1 MIDEILVSVS
11 PGETRIACR
20 AEGKAVELH
29 RFLHGRTTLA
39 GHIYLGRIARVVPGM
54 GAAFVEIGAPKAG
67 FLPLPRDPAARAG
80 LHEGARVLVQVTRE
94 PERGKGAQLSTE
106 FRLPGRLLVYAPK
119 GSGVHVARR
128 IGSEDAE
135 AQRLAALVSSF
146 ARADEGWIVR
156 TAAAGASRPE
166 LGKEAE
172 ALRAEWR
179 SAELAAGHDAV
190 PPALVYGAPS
200 PIVRVL
206 RDKYGTHVN
215 RIVIDDRSAFAAAEG
230 FLSTH
235 APEAGAH
242 LSLYRE
248 RIPLFEAEGVEEE
261 FESLLRRRVPL
272 SCGGT
277 LMIEHTE
284 ALWAV
289 DVNTARN
296 IAGSSPDASILA
308 TNLEAAAEVARQI
321 RLRDLAGLIV
331 VDFVHMDDALMRDRV
346 MDALKSALAD
356 DPSPARVAGFSDLGL
371 VELSRRRTRP
381 SLAEDLESACSA
393 CSGEGAIRAPLATA
407 LAAARAAAMEARLE
421 HAPANPVRIAVAPT
435 VAEAFGSI
443 EGAAA
448 LAELKQ
454 RLGRPVEIV
463 ADSTLAPDRFTL
475 L

>member
-20 AEGKAVELH
+20 AGGKAVELH
-29 RFLHGRTTLA
+29 RFLHGRTALA
-39 GHIYLGRIARVVPGM
+39 GHVYLGRIARVVPGM

-80 LHEGARVLVQVTRE
+80 LHEGARVLVQITRE
-94 PERGKGAQLSTE
+94 PERGKGAQLSIE

-119 GSGVHVARR
+119 GNCVHVARR
-128 IGSEDAE
+128 IGTDDAE
-135 AQRLAALVSSF
+135 VQRLAALVSSF

-156 TAAAGASRPE
+156 TAAAGAFRSE
-166 LGKEAE
+166 LEKEAE

-179 SAELAAGHDAV
+179 SAELTGRDAV

-200 PIVRVL
+200 PIARVL

-215 RIVIDDRSAFAAAEG
+215 RIVIDDRSAFAVAED
-230 FLSTH
+230 FLGTH

-261 FESLLRRRVPL
+261 FESLLQRRVPL
-272 SCGGT
+272 PCGGT

-284 ALWAV
+284 ALWAI

-296 IAGSSPDASILA
+296 IAGSSVEASILA

-346 MDALKSALAD
+346 RDALKSALAD
-356 DPSPARVAGFSDLGL
+356 DPSPVRMAGFSDLGL

-381 SLAEDLESACSA
+381 PIAEDLESACPA
-393 CSGEGAIRAPLATA
+393 CRGEGAIRAPLATA
-407 LAAARAAAMEARLE
+407 LAAVRAAAVEARLE

-435 VAEAFGSI
+435 VVEAFGSI

-448 LAELKQ
+448 LDELEQ
-454 RLGRPVEIV
+454 RLGRSVEIV